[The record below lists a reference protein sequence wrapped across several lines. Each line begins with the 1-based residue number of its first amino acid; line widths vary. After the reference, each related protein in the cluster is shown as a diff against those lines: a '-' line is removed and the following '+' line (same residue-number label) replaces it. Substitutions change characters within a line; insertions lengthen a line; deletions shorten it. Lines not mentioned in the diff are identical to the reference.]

1 MSIPAPFIHIR
12 DLSFNYPGGNF
23 ALKHINLDVFPGER
37 LALAGPNGAGK
48 STLARHLNGLLRPSS
63 GFYQIDGTDTAPY
76 TVAQLSGRTALLFQ
90 NPDDQICKRTVM
102 NELSFGPKNLGYAR
116 GKVRTLVEN
125 VLDRFDLRDL
135 ADQNPH
141 DLNYSE
147 RKRIALA
154 SVVAMDTP
162 VLVLDEPTAGLDPC
176 RTAQLTNVLQ
186 NLTDQGKY

>member
-1 MSIPAPFIHIR
+1 M
-12 DLSFNYPGGNF
+12 D
-23 ALKHINLDVFPGER
+23 
-37 LALAGPNGAGK
+37 
-48 STLARHLNGLLRPSS
+48 
-63 GFYQIDGTDTAPY
+63 
-76 TVAQLSGRTALLFQ
+76 
-90 NPDDQICKRTVM
+90 
-102 NELSFGPKNLGYAR
+102 ELSFGPKNLGYAR

-125 VLDRFDLRDL
+125 VQDRFDLRDL

-186 NLTDQGKY
+186 NLTDQGKILILITHDMDFLAEQLPRIVCLNHGEIIFDGASDQLFARPDLMQAAGLYPPQMVRLSNHFSFARPAMTPEAFVSLQKTRCNKDSDRK